1 MKDFFQKNKSIFQK
15 IGIGIISL
23 VIVIMVCLSPNILKN
38 LKGNV
43 LSVDF
48 LTRQSS
54 KNEVFVE
61 TSLQNN
67 GNDIELNVY
76 NYENKDITISKIEYR
91 DICNINKKTCLD
103 FAEFDI
109 SPVTIS
115 SNTSKVINLS
125 NVKDKVGKKLNL
137 ELGIRYTLNEKD
149 YVVTTNTFST
159 IKFDPNARN
168 TENNEKTEEEF
179 IFYPKG
185 KASDFEN
192 NNSLFESAKIT
203 VKLTDNNVHMET
215 NENLS
220 DLNLKYKMSSRY
232 LYAWYLENPFKETT
246 YKAKMLGLDNYS
258 NFRDYFDYSYP
269 SDTKTGTN
277 GFDFSFDIPGSKPKT
292 TVTNQTVFP
301 TFFWFLG
308 AKNAFG
314 AWKWKHTSENEN
326 IYASNKIPQFK
337 LTIYNKENLKTA
349 IENAL
354 EKLVNKKSLY
364 FNNESYFELYNKIEN
379 AKRLYS
385 GRNYYNMCDITGD
398 NCVKTDVNQEQ
409 IDSYITFLNNY
420 TIKVNDYS
428 NYVEYN
434 SLISK
439 INKLDSK
446 IYEAESYNNM
456 MNIYNEKN
464 KYLGMLSSYQI
475 RVDNYV
481 EKLQKAYDNLVMLGA
496 DYTEVDKIIDKAN
509 KISNIVNDGDELY
522 TKDSWNNLQN
532 TIKNVD
538 KTLKIDQQSKVDNYV
553 VLIQTAIDGLTKNPA
568 KYTEIEKIINDYRN
582 NPNYTNGYWTN
593 ESKKIVDDFI
603 LTKPLNKK
611 IDEQSLINDWVE
623 NLKKLINNK
632 LEFIN
637 AKGYVD
643 SDNYHPTDL
652 PSSLSI
658 EGYLNYFKAEINKKI
673 NNINLYTDDTIIKLT
688 NIINDYYDSEGKWK
702 SDLVF
707 IKINNQSEM
716 DKLIKDMDNIKNTNL
731 IKNPADYTKLKKVQ
745 QVANNLVRDNYKD
758 LTELDDKLR
767 NANELSDK
775 LKIDDQDKIDK
786 AATELEIAISNLV
799 LKDANYEKLNAAI
812 TKAENIVRENYKD
825 LTELDA
831 KLKTAKASLNL
842 KIDKQKEVDKAAVEL
857 ETAIT
862 NLVLKDANYEKLN
875 VAITKAEN
883 IVRENYKDLTDLDAK
898 LKTAKASLNLKID
911 KQKDADKAAAELET
925 AITNL
930 VLKDANYEKLNVAI
944 TKADNIVRENYKDL
958 TDLDAK
964 LKTAK
969 ASLNLKID
977 KQKDVDKAAA
987 ELETAITN
995 LVLKDANYAKLNVAI
1010 TKAENLVRENY
1021 KDLTDLDAKLKNAKN
1036 VLNLKIDK
1044 QKEVDKAAAELETA
1058 ISNLVLKDANYEKVN
1073 AAITKA
1079 ENLFRENY
1087 KDLTDLDAKLKNA
1100 KNVLNLKIDKQKE
1113 VDKAAAELET
1123 AISNLVLKDANYT
1136 ELNKAIEK
1144 ANNLVRDNYKDL
1156 TNLDAK
1162 LKTAKASLNLK
1173 IDKQKE
1179 VDKAAAELEDAI
1191 TNLVLKDANYEKVNA
1206 AITKAE
1212 NIVRENYKDLTE
1224 LDAKLKTAKASLNL
1238 KIDKQKEVD
1247 KAAVELETAISNLV
1261 LKDANYT
1268 ELNKAIEKANN
1279 LVRDNYKDLTNL
1291 DAKLKTAKASLNLK
1305 IDKQKEVDKAA
1316 VELETA
1322 ITNLV
1327 LKDANYEKLNAAI
1340 TKAENIVRE
1349 NYKDLTDLDAKLKTA
1364 KASLN
1369 LKIDKQKE
1377 VDKAAVE
1384 LVTAI
1389 SNLELKGADY
1399 SKINDF
1405 KTNVYDKLDSTKYT
1419 NFDTLVNAMN
1429 NIDYSIKIN
1438 EQEKVN
1444 EIYNSLVKVYNN
1456 LIKTRADYSKV
1467 ELAINNAKK
1476 YEANKYNYTNYD
1488 EVEKLINSIDYNLD
1502 WGSQDKVDKYATD
1515 INYAISN
1522 LNKGLADYS
1531 KLAKVLSK
1539 LPADYSKYSSDIQR
1553 EIKEYL
1559 DEVKDL
1565 STDLRYDEQDI
1576 IDEIVKRGNILLD
1589 KLSKIKDYD
1598 DSIKEDIKND
1608 EKTTTT
1614 KKVTTIKKN
1623 STRKNSSNKS
1633 KTTVKTTDSSKN
1645 NNEKVIKYIKI
1656 NDEKI
1661 EFTDNKINLNVDFSV
1676 EKADVVVKLQNDED
1690 KYEVYGGEVLM
1701 PGINT
1706 VTIIVTR
1713 KNGTTYRYDI
1723 NIKRP
1728 ETSNYLSSVEIKNSS
1743 IKFDKNKNNYTIN
1756 VDKDTNKLDL
1766 IAKLEDKN
1774 ATMKITGN
1782 SNLKNGSKVEIKVTD
1797 TKGNTNT
1804 YVITVKKSD
1813 ARYIKIIIIIVALLS
1828 ALTVGYKLVQ
1838 NKKRN

>member
-1 MKDFFQKNKSIFQK
+1 MEVKDFINKNKSLLQK
-15 IGIGIISL
+15 IGIGVISL
-23 VIVIMVCLSPNILKN
+23 VIVIMICLSPNIIKK

-43 LSVDF
+43 SSIDASTIQSV
-48 LTRQSS
+48 
-54 KNEVFVE
+54 KNEVFIS
-61 TSLQNN
+61 TSLK
-67 GNDIELNVY
+67 NDDSIDLNVY
-76 NYENKDITISKIEYR
+76 NYENKDIVITKIEYR
-91 DICNINKKTCLD
+91 NICKLSNTNCTS
-103 FAEFDI
+103 FSEFDVT
-109 SPVTIS
+109 PVTV
-115 SNTSKVINLS
+115 SNNNSQVVNLS
-125 NVKDKVGKKLNL
+125 NIKDKVGDSLNL
-137 ELGIRYTLNEKD
+137 ELGVRYTLDGKD
-149 YVVTTNTFST
+149 YIVTTNTFAPVTFDSST
-159 IKFDPNARN
+159 RN
-168 TENNEKTEEEF
+168 TLNNEQTSEEFLIYGYTKSSDWENN
-179 IFYPKG
+179 
-185 KASDFEN
+185 DN
-192 NNSLFESAKIT
+192 LLNSAKVTI
-203 VKLTDNNVHMET
+203 KLTDNNVHMET
-215 NENLS
+215 TEKLS
-220 DLNLKYKMSSRY
+220 DFNLKYQMSSSY
-232 LYAWYLENPFKETT
+232 LYAWYIENPFKETT

-269 SDTKTGTN
+269 TDTQTGKN
-277 GFDFSFDIPGSKPKT
+277 GFNVSFDVPGNTPKA
-292 TVTNQTVFP
+292 TVTNESIIP
-301 TFFWFLG
+301 TFFWYLG
-308 AKNAFG
+308 AKNVFNS
-314 AWKWKHTSENEN
+314 WKWQHTSENGN
-326 IYASNKIPQFK
+326 IYKSDKVPQFK
-337 LTIYNKENLKTA
+337 LTVYNKDSLKTA
-349 IENAL
+349 IENSL
-354 EKLVNKKSLY
+354 SKLNDKNSLSY
-364 FNNESYFELYNKIEN
+364 NNESYFALVNEIEN

-385 GRNYYNMCDITGD
+385 GRNYYNKCDTKGN

-409 IDSYITFLNNY
+409 IDSYVSLLNNY
-420 TIKVNDYS
+420 EVLKYS
-428 NYVEYN
+428 SANYSKYN
-434 SLISK
+434 NIISK
-439 INKLDSK
+439 VESVDKTL
-446 IYEAESYNNM
+446 YETDSYNNM
-456 MNIYNEKN
+456 MSVYGEKDN
-464 KYLGMLSSYQI
+464 YANLLEVYQVRI
-475 RVDNYV
+475 DNYV
-481 EKLQKAYDNLVMLGA
+481 DKLQEAYDNLVMLGA

-509 KISNIVNDGDELY
+509 KISNVVNENDELY
-522 TKDSWNNLQN
+522 TKDSWNALQN
-532 TIKNVD
+532 TINSVD
-538 KTLKIDQQSKVDNYV
+538 RTLKIDKQSVVDGYV
-553 VLIQTAIDGLTKNPA
+553 KTIQSAMNGLKENPA
-568 KYTEIEKIINDYRN
+568 KYTRVDKIIEDYKN
-582 NPNYTNGYWTN
+582 NSNYVNGYWTS
-593 ESKKIVDDFI
+593 ESMKIVDDFI
-603 LTKPLNKK
+603 VTKPVNKK
-611 IDEQSLINDWVE
+611 ISEQSVVDNWAKELS
-623 NLKKLINNK
+623 KLMDDT

-652 PSSLSI
+652 PNSLSI
-658 EGYLNYFKAEINKKI
+658 EGYLNYFKTEIAKKI
-673 NNINLYTDDTIIKLT
+673 NGKNLYTDDTITKI
-688 NIINDYYDSEGKWK
+688 NNVINDYYDKNGNWK
-702 SDLVF
+702 ADLVY
-707 IKINNQSEM
+707 IKIDKQSEM
-716 DKLIKDMDNIKNTNL
+716 DKLIKDIDNIKNNSFV
-731 IKNPADYTKLKKVQ
+731 KNPADYTKLKKIQ
-745 QVANNLVRDNYKD
+745 QEANNLVRDNYKD
-758 LTELDDKLR
+758 LTDLDAKLK
-767 NANELSDK
+767 NVNELSDK
-775 LKIDDQDKIDK
+775 LKLDEQDKIDK
-786 AATELEIAISNLV
+786 V
-799 LKDANYEKLNAAI
+799 
-812 TKAENIVRENYKD
+812 VR
-825 LTELDA
+825 
-831 KLKTAKASLNL
+831 
-842 KIDKQKEVDKAAVEL
+842 EL

-862 NLVLKDANYEKLN
+862 NLELKDANYEKVN
-875 VAITKAEN
+875 ATITKAEN

-898 LKTAKASLNLKID
+898 LN
-911 KQKDADKAAAELET
+911 
-925 AITNL
+925 
-930 VLKDANYEKLNVAI
+930 
-944 TKADNIVRENYKDL
+944 
-958 TDLDAK
+958 
-964 LKTAK
+964 
-969 ASLNLKID
+969 
-977 KQKDVDKAAA
+977 
-987 ELETAITN
+987 
-995 LVLKDANYAKLNVAI
+995 
-1010 TKAENLVRENY
+1010 
-1021 KDLTDLDAKLKNAKN
+1021 NAKN

-1044 QKEVDKAAAELETA
+1044 QKEVDKAAVELEDA
-1058 ISNLVLKDANYEKVN
+1058 ISNLELKDANYEKVN
-1073 AAITKA
+1073 
-1079 ENLFRENY
+1079 
-1087 KDLTDLDAKLKNA
+1087 
-1100 KNVLNLKIDKQKE
+1100 
-1113 VDKAAAELET
+1113 
-1123 AISNLVLKDANYT
+1123 S
-1136 ELNKAIEK
+1136 
-1144 ANNLVRDNYKDL
+1144 
-1156 TNLDAK
+1156 
-1162 LKTAKASLNLK
+1162 
-1173 IDKQKE
+1173 
-1179 VDKAAAELEDAI
+1179 
-1191 TNLVLKDANYEKVNA
+1191 
-1206 AITKAE
+1206 
-1212 NIVRENYKDLTE
+1212 
-1224 LDAKLKTAKASLNL
+1224 
-1238 KIDKQKEVD
+1238 
-1247 KAAVELETAISNLV
+1247 
-1261 LKDANYT
+1261 
-1268 ELNKAIEKANN
+1268 
-1279 LVRDNYKDLTNL
+1279 
-1291 DAKLKTAKASLNLK
+1291 
-1305 IDKQKEVDKAA
+1305 
-1316 VELETA
+1316 
-1322 ITNLV
+1322 
-1327 LKDANYEKLNAAI
+1327 AI

-1384 LVTAI
+1384 LETAI
-1389 SNLELKGADY
+1389 TNLELKGADY

-1522 LNKGLADYS
+1522 LNKRLADYS

-1539 LPADYSKYSSDIQR
+1539 LPADYSKYSSDIQK

-1565 STDLRYDEQDI
+1565 STDLRYDEQDV

-1706 VTIIVTR
+1706 VTIIVAR

-1766 IAKLEDKN
+1766 IAKLEDEN

>member
-1 MKDFFQKNKSIFQK
+1 MEVKDFINKNKSLLQK
-15 IGIGIISL
+15 IGIGVISL
-23 VIVIMVCLSPNILKN
+23 VIVIMICLSPNIIKK

-43 LSVDF
+43 SSIDASTIQSV
-48 LTRQSS
+48 
-54 KNEVFVE
+54 KNEVFIS
-61 TSLQNN
+61 TSLK
-67 GNDIELNVY
+67 NDDSIDLNVY
-76 NYENKDITISKIEYR
+76 NYENKDIVITKIEYR
-91 DICNINKKTCLD
+91 NICKLSNTNCTS
-103 FAEFDI
+103 FSEFDVT
-109 SPVTIS
+109 PVTV
-115 SNTSKVINLS
+115 SNNNSQVVNLS
-125 NVKDKVGKKLNL
+125 NIKDKVGDSLNL
-137 ELGIRYTLNEKD
+137 ELGVRYTLDGKD
-149 YVVTTNTFST
+149 YIVTTNTFAPVTFDSST
-159 IKFDPNARN
+159 RN
-168 TENNEKTEEEF
+168 TLNNEQTSEEFLIYGYTKSSDWENN
-179 IFYPKG
+179 
-185 KASDFEN
+185 DN
-192 NNSLFESAKIT
+192 LLNSAKVTI
-203 VKLTDNNVHMET
+203 KLTDNNVHMET
-215 NENLS
+215 TEKLS
-220 DLNLKYKMSSRY
+220 DFNLKYQMSSSY
-232 LYAWYLENPFKETT
+232 LYAWYIENPFKETT

-269 SDTKTGTN
+269 TDTQTGKN
-277 GFDFSFDIPGSKPKT
+277 GFNVSFDVPGNTPKA
-292 TVTNQTVFP
+292 TVTNESIIP
-301 TFFWFLG
+301 TFFWYLG
-308 AKNAFG
+308 AKNVFNS
-314 AWKWKHTSENEN
+314 WKWQHTSENGN
-326 IYASNKIPQFK
+326 IYKSDKVPQFK
-337 LTIYNKENLKTA
+337 LTVYNKDSLKTA
-349 IENAL
+349 IENSL
-354 EKLVNKKSLY
+354 SKLNDKNSLSY
-364 FNNESYFELYNKIEN
+364 NNESYFALVNEIEN

-385 GRNYYNMCDITGD
+385 GRNYYNKCDTKGN

-409 IDSYITFLNNY
+409 IDSYVSLLNNY
-420 TIKVNDYS
+420 EVLKYS
-428 NYVEYN
+428 SANYSKYN
-434 SLISK
+434 NIISK
-439 INKLDSK
+439 VESVDKTL
-446 IYEAESYNNM
+446 YETDSYNNM
-456 MNIYNEKN
+456 MSVYGEKDN
-464 KYLGMLSSYQI
+464 YANLLEVYQVRI
-475 RVDNYV
+475 DNYV
-481 EKLQKAYDNLVMLGA
+481 DKLQEAYDNLVMLGA

-509 KISNIVNDGDELY
+509 KISNVVNENDELY
-522 TKDSWNNLQN
+522 TKDSWNALQN
-532 TIKNVD
+532 TINSVD
-538 KTLKIDQQSKVDNYV
+538 RTLKIDKQSVVDGYV
-553 VLIQTAIDGLTKNPA
+553 KTIQSAMNGLKENPA
-568 KYTEIEKIINDYRN
+568 KYTRVDKIIEDYKN
-582 NPNYTNGYWTN
+582 NSNYVNGYWTS
-593 ESKKIVDDFI
+593 ESMKIVDDFI
-603 LTKPLNKK
+603 VTKPVNKK
-611 IDEQSLINDWVE
+611 ISEQSVVDNWAKELS
-623 NLKKLINNK
+623 KLMDDT

-652 PSSLSI
+652 PNSLSI
-658 EGYLNYFKAEINKKI
+658 EGYLNYFKTEIAKKI
-673 NNINLYTDDTIIKLT
+673 NGKNLYTDDTITKI
-688 NIINDYYDSEGKWK
+688 NNVINDYYDKNGNWK
-702 SDLVF
+702 ADLVY
-707 IKINNQSEM
+707 IKIDKQSEM
-716 DKLIKDMDNIKNTNL
+716 DKLIKDIDNIKNNSFV
-731 IKNPADYTKLKKVQ
+731 KNPADYTKLKKIQ
-745 QVANNLVRDNYKD
+745 QEANNLVRD
-758 LTELDDKLR
+758 
-767 NANELSDK
+767 
-775 LKIDDQDKIDK
+775 
-786 AATELEIAISNLV
+786 
-799 LKDANYEKLNAAI
+799 
-812 TKAENIVRENYKD
+812 
-825 LTELDA
+825 
-831 KLKTAKASLNL
+831 
-842 KIDKQKEVDKAAVEL
+842 
-857 ETAIT
+857 
-862 NLVLKDANYEKLN
+862 
-875 VAITKAEN
+875 
-883 IVRENYKDLTDLDAK
+883 
-898 LKTAKASLNLKID
+898 
-911 KQKDADKAAAELET
+911 
-925 AITNL
+925 
-930 VLKDANYEKLNVAI
+930 
-944 TKADNIVRENYKDL
+944 
-958 TDLDAK
+958 
-964 LKTAK
+964 
-969 ASLNLKID
+969 
-977 KQKDVDKAAA
+977 
-987 ELETAITN
+987 
-995 LVLKDANYAKLNVAI
+995 
-1010 TKAENLVRENY
+1010 NY
-1021 KDLTDLDAKLKNAKN
+1021 KDLTDLDAKLKNVNELSDK
-1036 VLNLKIDK
+1036 LKLDEQDKIDK
-1044 QKEVDKAAAELETA
+1044 VVRELETA
-1058 ISNLVLKDANYEKVN
+1058 I
-1073 AAITKA
+1073 
-1079 ENLFRENY
+1079 
-1087 KDLTDLDAKLKNA
+1087 
-1100 KNVLNLKIDKQKE
+1100 
-1113 VDKAAAELET
+1113 
-1123 AISNLVLKDANYT
+1123 
-1136 ELNKAIEK
+1136 
-1144 ANNLVRDNYKDL
+1144 
-1156 TNLDAK
+1156 TNL
-1162 LKTAKASLNLK
+1162 
-1173 IDKQKE
+1173 E
-1179 VDKAAAELEDAI
+1179 
-1191 TNLVLKDANYEKVNA
+1191 LKDANYEKVNA

-1212 NIVRENYKDLTE
+1212 NIVRENYKDLTD
-1224 LDAKLKTAKASLNL
+1224 LDAKLNNAKNVLNL

-1247 KAAVELETAISNLV
+1247 KAATELEAAISNL
-1261 LKDANYT
+1261 
-1268 ELNKAIEKANN
+1268 E
-1279 LVRDNYKDLTNL
+1279 
-1291 DAKLKTAKASLNLK
+1291 
-1305 IDKQKEVDKAA
+1305 
-1316 VELETA
+1316 
-1322 ITNLV
+1322 
-1327 LKDANYEKLNAAI
+1327 LKDANYEKVNAAI

-1384 LVTAI
+1384 LEDAI
-1389 SNLELKGADY
+1389 TNLELKGADY

-1522 LNKGLADYS
+1522 LNKRLADYS

-1539 LPADYSKYSSDIQR
+1539 LPADYSKYSSDIQK

-1565 STDLRYDEQDI
+1565 STDLRYDEQDV

-1706 VTIIVTR
+1706 VTIIVAR

-1766 IAKLEDKN
+1766 IAKLEDEN

>member
-1 MKDFFQKNKSIFQK
+1 MEVKDFINKNKSLLQK
-15 IGIGIISL
+15 IGIGVISL
-23 VIVIMVCLSPNILKN
+23 VIVIMICLSPNIIRK

-43 LSVDF
+43 SSIDASTIQSV
-48 LTRQSS
+48 
-54 KNEVFVE
+54 KNEVFIS
-61 TSLQNN
+61 TSLK
-67 GNDIELNVY
+67 NDDSIDLNVY
-76 NYENKDITISKIEYR
+76 NYENKDIVITKIEYR
-91 DICNINKKTCLD
+91 NICKLSNIDCTS
-103 FAEFDI
+103 FSEFDVT
-109 SPVTIS
+109 PVTV
-115 SNTSKVINLS
+115 SNNNSQVVNLS
-125 NVKDKVGKKLNL
+125 NIKDKVGDSLNL
-137 ELGIRYTLNEKD
+137 ELGVRYTLDGKD
-149 YVVTTNTFST
+149 YIVTTNTFAPVTFDSST
-159 IKFDPNARN
+159 RN
-168 TENNEKTEEEF
+168 TLNNEQTSEEFLIYGYTKSSDWENN
-179 IFYPKG
+179 
-185 KASDFEN
+185 DN
-192 NNSLFESAKIT
+192 LLNSAKVTI
-203 VKLTDNNVHMET
+203 KLTDNNVHMET
-215 NENLS
+215 TEKLS
-220 DLNLKYKMSSRY
+220 DFNLKYQMSSSY
-232 LYAWYLENPFKETT
+232 LYAWYIENPFKETT

-269 SDTKTGTN
+269 TNTQTGKN
-277 GFDFSFDIPGSKPKT
+277 GFNVSFDVPGNTPKA
-292 TVTNQTVFP
+292 TVTNESIIP
-301 TFFWFLG
+301 TFFWYLG
-308 AKNAFG
+308 AKNTFNS
-314 AWKWKHTSENEN
+314 WKWQHTSENGN
-326 IYASNKIPQFK
+326 IYKSDKVPQFK
-337 LTIYNKENLKTA
+337 LTVYNKDSLKTA
-349 IENAL
+349 IENSL
-354 EKLVNKKSLY
+354 SKLNDKNSLSY
-364 FNNESYFELYNKIEN
+364 NNESYFALVNEIEN

-385 GRNYYNMCDITGD
+385 GRNYYNKCDTKGN

-409 IDSYITFLNNY
+409 IDSYVSLLNNY
-420 TIKVNDYS
+420 EVLK
-428 NYVEYN
+428 YN
-434 SLISK
+434 SANYSKYNNIISK
-439 INKLDSK
+439 VESVDKTL
-446 IYEAESYNNM
+446 YETDSYNNM
-456 MNIYNEKN
+456 MSVYGEKDN
-464 KYLGMLSSYQI
+464 YANLLEVYQVRI
-475 RVDNYV
+475 DNYV
-481 EKLQKAYDNLVMLGA
+481 DKLQEAYDNLVMLGA

-509 KISNIVNDGDELY
+509 KISNVVNENDELY
-522 TKDSWNNLQN
+522 TKDSWNALQN
-532 TIKNVD
+532 TINSID
-538 KTLKIDQQSKVDNYV
+538 RTLKIDKQSVVDGYV
-553 VLIQTAIDGLTKNPA
+553 KTIQSAIDGLKENPA
-568 KYTEIEKIINDYRN
+568 KYTTVDKIIEDYKN
-582 NPNYTNGYWTN
+582 NSNYVNGYWTS
-593 ESKKIVDDFI
+593 ESMKIVDDFI
-603 LTKPLNKK
+603 VTKPVNKK
-611 IDEQSLINDWVE
+611 ISEQSVVDNWTKELSKLMDDT
-623 NLKKLINNK
+623 LK
-632 LEFIN
+632 FIN

-652 PSSLSI
+652 PNSLSI
-658 EGYLNYFKAEINKKI
+658 EGYLNYFKTEIAKKI
-673 NNINLYTDDTIIKLT
+673 NGKNLYTDDTITKI
-688 NIINDYYDSEGKWK
+688 NNVINDYYDKNGNWK
-702 SDLVF
+702 ADLVY
-707 IKINNQSEM
+707 IKIDKQSEM
-716 DKLIKDMDNIKNTNL
+716 DKLIKDIDNIKNNSFV
-731 IKNPADYTKLKKVQ
+731 KNPADYTKLKKIEQ
-745 QVANNLVRDNYKD
+745 EANNLVRDNYKD
-758 LTELDDKLR
+758 LTDLDAKLK

-775 LKIDDQDKIDK
+775 LKLDEQDKIDK
-786 AATELEIAISNLV
+786 VVSELEDAISKLE
-799 LKDANYEKLNAAI
+799 LKDANYEKVIAAI
-812 TKAENIVRENYKD
+812 TKAKNIVRENYKD
-825 LTELDA
+825 LTDLDA
-831 KLKTAKASLNL
+831 KLKNAKNALSL

-857 ETAIT
+857 EDAIT
-862 NLVLKDANYEKLN
+862 NLVLKDANYEKVN
-875 VAITKAEN
+875 AAITKAEN

-911 KQKDADKAAAELET
+911 KQKEVDKAAVELED
-925 AITNL
+925 AISNL
-930 VLKDANYEKLNVAI
+930 VLKDANYTELNEAIEK
-944 TKADNIVRENYKDL
+944 
-958 TDLDAK
+958 
-964 LKTAK
+964 
-969 ASLNLKID
+969 
-977 KQKDVDKAAA
+977 
-987 ELETAITN
+987 
-995 LVLKDANYAKLNVAI
+995 AN
-1010 TKAENLVRENY
+1010 NLVRENY
-1021 KDLTDLDAKLKNAKN
+1021 KDLTNLDAKLNNAKN

-1079 ENLFRENY
+1079 EN
-1087 KDLTDLDAKLKNA
+1087 
-1100 KNVLNLKIDKQKE
+1100 
-1113 VDKAAAELET
+1113 
-1123 AISNLVLKDANYT
+1123 
-1136 ELNKAIEK
+1136 
-1144 ANNLVRDNYKDL
+1144 
-1156 TNLDAK
+1156 
-1162 LKTAKASLNLK
+1162 
-1173 IDKQKE
+1173 
-1179 VDKAAAELEDAI
+1179 
-1191 TNLVLKDANYEKVNA
+1191 
-1206 AITKAE
+1206 
-1212 NIVRENYKDLTE
+1212 
-1224 LDAKLKTAKASLNL
+1224 
-1238 KIDKQKEVD
+1238 
-1247 KAAVELETAISNLV
+1247 
-1261 LKDANYT
+1261 
-1268 ELNKAIEKANN
+1268 
-1279 LVRDNYKDLTNL
+1279 
-1291 DAKLKTAKASLNLK
+1291 
-1305 IDKQKEVDKAA
+1305 
-1316 VELETA
+1316 
-1322 ITNLV
+1322 
-1327 LKDANYEKLNAAI
+1327 
-1340 TKAENIVRE
+1340 IVRE

-1384 LVTAI
+1384 LETAI
-1389 SNLELKGADY
+1389 TNLELKGADY

-1419 NFDTLVNAMN
+1419 NFDTLVNTMN

-1467 ELAINNAKK
+1467 ELAIDNAKK

-1502 WGSQDKVDKYATD
+1502 WGSQDKVDRYATD

-1522 LNKGLADYS
+1522 LNKRLADYS

-1539 LPADYSKYSSDIQR
+1539 LPADYSKYSSDIQK

-1565 STDLRYDEQDI
+1565 STDLRYDEQDV

-1623 STRKNSSNKS
+1623 STIKNSSNKS
-1633 KTTVKTTDSSKN
+1633 KTTIKTTDSSKN

>member
-1 MKDFFQKNKSIFQK
+1 MEVKDFINKNKSLLQK
-15 IGIGIISL
+15 IGIGVISL
-23 VIVIMVCLSPNILKN
+23 VIVVMICLSPNIIKK

-43 LSVDF
+43 SSIDASTIQSV
-48 LTRQSS
+48 
-54 KNEVFVE
+54 KNEVFIS
-61 TSLQNN
+61 TSLK
-67 GNDIELNVY
+67 NDDSIDLNVY
-76 NYENKDITISKIEYR
+76 NYENKDIVITKIEYR
-91 DICNINKKTCLD
+91 NICKLSNIDCTS
-103 FAEFDI
+103 FSEFDVT
-109 SPVTIS
+109 PVTV
-115 SNTSKVINLS
+115 SNNNSQVVNLS
-125 NVKDKVGKKLNL
+125 NIKDKVGDSLNL
-137 ELGIRYTLNEKD
+137 ELGVRYTLDGKD
-149 YVVTTNTFST
+149 YIVTTNTFAPVTFDSST
-159 IKFDPNARN
+159 RN
-168 TENNEKTEEEF
+168 TLNNEQTSEEFLIYGYTKSSDWENN
-179 IFYPKG
+179 
-185 KASDFEN
+185 DN
-192 NNSLFESAKIT
+192 LLNSAKVTI
-203 VKLTDNNVHMET
+203 KLTDNNVHMET
-215 NENLS
+215 TEKLS
-220 DLNLKYKMSSRY
+220 DFNLKYQMSSSY
-232 LYAWYLENPFKETT
+232 LYAWYIENPFKETT

-269 SDTKTGTN
+269 TNTQTGKN
-277 GFDFSFDIPGSKPKT
+277 GFNVSFDVPGNTPKA
-292 TVTNQTVFP
+292 TVTNESIIP
-301 TFFWFLG
+301 TFFWYLG
-308 AKNAFG
+308 AKNTFNS
-314 AWKWKHTSENEN
+314 WKWQHTSENGN
-326 IYASNKIPQFK
+326 IYKSDKVPQFK
-337 LTIYNKENLKTA
+337 LTVYNKDSLKTA
-349 IENAL
+349 IENSL
-354 EKLVNKKSLY
+354 SKLNDKNSLFY
-364 FNNESYFELYNKIEN
+364 NNESYFALVNEIEN

-385 GRNYYNMCDITGD
+385 GRNYYNKCDTKGN

-409 IDSYITFLNNY
+409 IDSYVSLLNNY
-420 TIKVNDYS
+420 EVLKYS
-428 NYVEYN
+428 SANYSKYN
-434 SLISK
+434 NIISK
-439 INKLDSK
+439 VESVDKTL
-446 IYEAESYNNM
+446 YETDSYNNM
-456 MNIYNEKN
+456 MSVYGEKDN
-464 KYLGMLSSYQI
+464 YANLLEVYQVRI
-475 RVDNYV
+475 DNYV
-481 EKLQKAYDNLVMLGA
+481 DKLQEAYDNLVMLGA

-509 KISNIVNDGDELY
+509 KISNVVNENDELY
-522 TKDSWNNLQN
+522 TKDSWNALQN
-532 TIKNVD
+532 TINSVD
-538 KTLKIDQQSKVDNYV
+538 RTLKIDKQSVVDGYV
-553 VLIQTAIDGLTKNPA
+553 KNIQSAIDGLKENPA
-568 KYTEIEKIINDYRN
+568 KYTTVDKIIEDYKN
-582 NPNYTNGYWTN
+582 NSNYVNGYWTS
-593 ESKKIVDDFI
+593 ESMKIVDDFI
-603 LTKPLNKK
+603 VTKPVNKK
-611 IDEQSLINDWVE
+611 ISEQSVVDNWTKELSKLMDDT
-623 NLKKLINNK
+623 LK
-632 LEFIN
+632 FIN

-652 PSSLSI
+652 PNSLSI
-658 EGYLNYFKAEINKKI
+658 EGYLNYFKTEIAKKI
-673 NNINLYTDDTIIKLT
+673 NGKNLYTDDTITKI
-688 NIINDYYDSEGKWK
+688 NNVINDYYDKNGNWK
-702 SDLVF
+702 ADLVY
-707 IKINNQSEM
+707 IKIDKQSEM
-716 DKLIKDMDNIKNTNL
+716 DKLIKDIDNIKNNSFVKNL
-731 IKNPADYTKLKKVQ
+731 ADYTKLKKIEQ
-745 QVANNLVRDNYKD
+745 EANNLVRDNYKD
-758 LTELDDKLR
+758 LTDLDAKLK

-775 LKIDDQDKIDK
+775 LKLDEQDKIDK
-786 AATELEIAISNLV
+786 VVSELEDAISKLE
-799 LKDANYEKLNAAI
+799 LKDANYEKVNAAI
-812 TKAENIVRENYKD
+812 TKAENIVRD
-825 LTELDA
+825 
-831 KLKTAKASLNL
+831 
-842 KIDKQKEVDKAAVEL
+842 
-857 ETAIT
+857 
-862 NLVLKDANYEKLN
+862 
-875 VAITKAEN
+875 
-883 IVRENYKDLTDLDAK
+883 NYKDLTDLDAK

-911 KQKDADKAAAELET
+911 KQK
-925 AITNL
+925 
-930 VLKDANYEKLNVAI
+930 
-944 TKADNIVRENYKDL
+944 
-958 TDLDAK
+958 
-964 LKTAK
+964 
-969 ASLNLKID
+969 
-977 KQKDVDKAAA
+977 
-987 ELETAITN
+987 
-995 LVLKDANYAKLNVAI
+995 
-1010 TKAENLVRENY
+1010 
-1021 KDLTDLDAKLKNAKN
+1021 
-1036 VLNLKIDK
+1036 
-1044 QKEVDKAAAELETA
+1044 EVDKAASE
-1058 ISNLVLKDANYEKVN
+1058 LKDA
-1073 AAITKA
+1073 I
-1079 ENLFRENY
+1079 F
-1087 KDLTDLDAKLKNA
+1087 KL
-1100 KNVLNLKIDKQKE
+1100 E
-1113 VDKAAAELET
+1113 
-1123 AISNLVLKDANYT
+1123 
-1136 ELNKAIEK
+1136 
-1144 ANNLVRDNYKDL
+1144 
-1156 TNLDAK
+1156 
-1162 LKTAKASLNLK
+1162 
-1173 IDKQKE
+1173 
-1179 VDKAAAELEDAI
+1179 
-1191 TNLVLKDANYEKVNA
+1191 LKDANYEKVNA

-1212 NIVRENYKDLTE
+1212 NIVRENYKDLTD
-1224 LDAKLKTAKASLNL
+1224 LDAKLKNAKNALSL

-1247 KAAVELETAISNLV
+1247 KAAVELEDAISNLV
-1261 LKDANYT
+1261 LKDANY
-1268 ELNKAIEKANN
+1268 EKLNSAITKAENI
-1279 LVRDNYKDLTNL
+1279 VRDNYKDLTDL
-1291 DAKLKTAKASLNLK
+1291 DAKLKTAKNVLNLK

-1316 VELETA
+1316 TELEDA
-1322 ITNLV
+1322 ISNLV
-1327 LKDANYEKLNAAI
+1327 LKDANYEKVNAAI

-1377 VDKAAVE
+1377 VDKAAAE
-1384 LVTAI
+1384 LEIAI
-1389 SNLELKGADY
+1389 TNLELKGADY

-1405 KTNVYDKLDSTKYT
+1405 KTNVYDKLDGTKYT

-1488 EVEKLINSIDYNLD
+1488 EVEKLINSIDYNLN
-1502 WGSQDKVDKYATD
+1502 WESQDKVDKYATD

-1522 LNKGLADYS
+1522 LNKRLADYS

-1539 LPADYSKYSSDIQR
+1539 LPADYSKYSSDIQK

>member
-1 MKDFFQKNKSIFQK
+1 MEVKDFINKNKSLLQK
-15 IGIGIISL
+15 IGIGVISL
-23 VIVIMVCLSPNILKN
+23 VIVIMICLSPNIIRK

-43 LSVDF
+43 SSIDASTIQSV
-48 LTRQSS
+48 
-54 KNEVFVE
+54 KNEVFIS
-61 TSLQNN
+61 TSLK
-67 GNDIELNVY
+67 NDDSIDLNVY
-76 NYENKDITISKIEYR
+76 NYENKDIVITKIEYR
-91 DICNINKKTCLD
+91 NICKLSNTDCTS
-103 FAEFDI
+103 FSEFDVT
-109 SPVTIS
+109 PVTV
-115 SNTSKVINLS
+115 SNNNSQVVNLS
-125 NVKDKVGKKLNL
+125 NIKDKVGDSLNL
-137 ELGIRYTLNEKD
+137 ELGVRYTLDGKD
-149 YVVTTNTFST
+149 YIVTTNTFAPVTFDSST
-159 IKFDPNARN
+159 RN
-168 TENNEKTEEEF
+168 TLNNEQTSEEFLIYGYTKSSDWENN
-179 IFYPKG
+179 
-185 KASDFEN
+185 DN
-192 NNSLFESAKIT
+192 LLNSAKVTI
-203 VKLTDNNVHMET
+203 KLTDNNVHMET
-215 NENLS
+215 TEKLS
-220 DLNLKYKMSSRY
+220 DFNLKYQMSSSY
-232 LYAWYLENPFKETT
+232 LYAWYIENPFKETT

-269 SDTKTGTN
+269 TNTQTGKN
-277 GFDFSFDIPGSKPKT
+277 GFNVSFDVPGNTPKA
-292 TVTNQTVFP
+292 TVTNESIIP
-301 TFFWFLG
+301 TFFWYLG
-308 AKNAFG
+308 AKNTFNS
-314 AWKWKHTSENEN
+314 WKWQHTSENGN
-326 IYASNKIPQFK
+326 IYKSDKVPQFK
-337 LTIYNKENLKTA
+337 LTVYNKDSLKTA
-349 IENAL
+349 IENSL
-354 EKLVNKKSLY
+354 SKLNDKNSLSY
-364 FNNESYFELYNKIEN
+364 NNESYFALVNEIEN

-385 GRNYYNMCDITGD
+385 GRNYYNKCDTKGN

-409 IDSYITFLNNY
+409 IDSYVSLLNNY
-420 TIKVNDYS
+420 EVLK
-428 NYVEYN
+428 YN
-434 SLISK
+434 SANYSKYNNIISK
-439 INKLDSK
+439 VESVDKTL
-446 IYEAESYNNM
+446 YETDSYNNM
-456 MNIYNEKN
+456 MSVYGEKDN
-464 KYLGMLSSYQI
+464 YANLLEVYQVRI
-475 RVDNYV
+475 DNYV
-481 EKLQKAYDNLVMLGA
+481 DKLQEAYDNLVMLGA

-509 KISNIVNDGDELY
+509 KISNVVNENDELY
-522 TKDSWNNLQN
+522 TKDSWNALQN
-532 TIKNVD
+532 TINSID
-538 KTLKIDQQSKVDNYV
+538 RTLKIDKQSVVDGYV
-553 VLIQTAIDGLTKNPA
+553 KTIQSAIDGLKENPA
-568 KYTEIEKIINDYRN
+568 KYTTVDKIIEDYKN
-582 NPNYTNGYWTN
+582 NSNYVNGYWTS
-593 ESKKIVDDFI
+593 ESMKIVDDFI
-603 LTKPLNKK
+603 VTKPVNKK
-611 IDEQSLINDWVE
+611 ISEQSVVDNWTKELSKLMDDT
-623 NLKKLINNK
+623 LK
-632 LEFIN
+632 FIN

-652 PSSLSI
+652 PNSLSI
-658 EGYLNYFKAEINKKI
+658 EGYLNYFKTEIAKKI
-673 NNINLYTDDTIIKLT
+673 NGKNLYTDDTITKI
-688 NIINDYYDSEGKWK
+688 NNVINDYYDKNGNWK
-702 SDLVF
+702 ADLVY
-707 IKINNQSEM
+707 IKIDKQSEM
-716 DKLIKDMDNIKNTNL
+716 DKLIKDIDNIKNNSFV
-731 IKNPADYTKLKKVQ
+731 KNPADYTKLKKIEQ
-745 QVANNLVRDNYKD
+745 EANNLVRDNYKD
-758 LTELDDKLR
+758 LTDLDAKLK

-775 LKIDDQDKIDK
+775 LKLDEQDKIDK
-786 AATELEIAISNLV
+786 VVSELEDAISKLE
-799 LKDANYEKLNAAI
+799 LKDANYEKVNAAI
-812 TKAENIVRENYKD
+812 TKAKNIVRENYKD
-825 LTELDA
+825 LTDLDA
-831 KLKTAKASLNL
+831 KLKNAKNVLNL

-857 ETAIT
+857 EDAISK
-862 NLVLKDANYEKLN
+862 LELKDANYEKVN
-875 VAITKAEN
+875 AAITKAEN

-898 LKTAKASLNLKID
+898 LKNAKNALSLKID
-911 KQKDADKAAAELET
+911 KQKEVDKAAVELED
-925 AITNL
+925 AISNL
-930 VLKDANYEKLNVAI
+930 VLKDANYTELNEAIEK
-944 TKADNIVRENYKDL
+944 
-958 TDLDAK
+958 
-964 LKTAK
+964 
-969 ASLNLKID
+969 
-977 KQKDVDKAAA
+977 
-987 ELETAITN
+987 
-995 LVLKDANYAKLNVAI
+995 AN
-1010 TKAENLVRENY
+1010 NLVRENY
-1021 KDLTDLDAKLKNAKN
+1021 KDLTNLDAKLNNAKN

-1079 ENLFRENY
+1079 EN
-1087 KDLTDLDAKLKNA
+1087 
-1100 KNVLNLKIDKQKE
+1100 
-1113 VDKAAAELET
+1113 
-1123 AISNLVLKDANYT
+1123 
-1136 ELNKAIEK
+1136 
-1144 ANNLVRDNYKDL
+1144 
-1156 TNLDAK
+1156 
-1162 LKTAKASLNLK
+1162 
-1173 IDKQKE
+1173 
-1179 VDKAAAELEDAI
+1179 
-1191 TNLVLKDANYEKVNA
+1191 
-1206 AITKAE
+1206 
-1212 NIVRENYKDLTE
+1212 
-1224 LDAKLKTAKASLNL
+1224 
-1238 KIDKQKEVD
+1238 
-1247 KAAVELETAISNLV
+1247 
-1261 LKDANYT
+1261 
-1268 ELNKAIEKANN
+1268 
-1279 LVRDNYKDLTNL
+1279 
-1291 DAKLKTAKASLNLK
+1291 
-1305 IDKQKEVDKAA
+1305 
-1316 VELETA
+1316 
-1322 ITNLV
+1322 
-1327 LKDANYEKLNAAI
+1327 
-1340 TKAENIVRE
+1340 IVRE

-1384 LVTAI
+1384 LETAI

-1522 LNKGLADYS
+1522 LNKRLADYS
-1531 KLAKVLSK
+1531 KVAKVLSK
-1539 LPADYSKYSSDIQR
+1539 LPADYSKYSSDIQK

-1565 STDLRYDEQDI
+1565 STDLRYDEQDV

>member
-1 MKDFFQKNKSIFQK
+1 MEVKDFINKNKSILQK
-15 IGIGIISL
+15 IGIGVISL
-23 VIVIMVCLSPNILKN
+23 VIVIMICLSPNIIKK

-43 LSVDF
+43 SSIDASTIQSV
-48 LTRQSS
+48 
-54 KNEVFVE
+54 KNEVFIS
-61 TSLQNN
+61 TSLK
-67 GNDIELNVY
+67 NDDSIDLNVY
-76 NYENKDITISKIEYR
+76 NYENKDIVITKIEYR
-91 DICNINKKTCLD
+91 NICKLSNTDCTS
-103 FAEFDI
+103 FSEFDVT
-109 SPVTIS
+109 PVTV
-115 SNTSKVINLS
+115 SNNNSQVVNLS
-125 NVKDKVGKKLNL
+125 NIKDKVGDSLNL
-137 ELGIRYTLNEKD
+137 ELGVRYTLDGKD
-149 YVVTTNTFST
+149 YIVTTNTFAPVTFDSST
-159 IKFDPNARN
+159 RN
-168 TENNEKTEEEF
+168 TLNNEQTSEEFLIYGYTKSSDWENN
-179 IFYPKG
+179 
-185 KASDFEN
+185 DN
-192 NNSLFESAKIT
+192 LLNSAKVTI
-203 VKLTDNNVHMET
+203 KLTDNNVHMET
-215 NENLS
+215 TEKLS
-220 DLNLKYKMSSRY
+220 DFNLKYQMSSSY
-232 LYAWYLENPFKETT
+232 LYAWYIENPFKETT

-269 SDTKTGTN
+269 TNTQTGKN
-277 GFDFSFDIPGSKPKT
+277 GFNVSFDVPGNTPKA
-292 TVTNQTVFP
+292 TVTNESIIP
-301 TFFWFLG
+301 TFFWYLG
-308 AKNAFG
+308 AKNTFNS
-314 AWKWKHTSENEN
+314 WKWQHTSENGN
-326 IYASNKIPQFK
+326 IYKSDKVPQFK
-337 LTIYNKENLKTA
+337 LTVYNKDSLKTA
-349 IENAL
+349 IENSL
-354 EKLVNKKSLY
+354 SKLNDKNSLFY
-364 FNNESYFELYNKIEN
+364 NNESYFALVNEIEN

-385 GRNYYNMCDITGD
+385 GRNYYNKCDTKGN

-409 IDSYITFLNNY
+409 IDSYVSLLNNY
-420 TIKVNDYS
+420 EVLKYS
-428 NYVEYN
+428 SANYSKYN
-434 SLISK
+434 NIISK
-439 INKLDSK
+439 VESVDKTL
-446 IYEAESYNNM
+446 YETDSYNNM
-456 MNIYNEKN
+456 MSVYGEKDN
-464 KYLGMLSSYQI
+464 YANLLEVYQVRI
-475 RVDNYV
+475 DNYV
-481 EKLQKAYDNLVMLGA
+481 DKLQEAYDNLVMLGA

-509 KISNIVNDGDELY
+509 KISNVVNENDELY
-522 TKDSWNNLQN
+522 TKDSWNALQN
-532 TIKNVD
+532 TINSVD
-538 KTLKIDQQSKVDNYV
+538 RTLKIDKQSVVDGYV
-553 VLIQTAIDGLTKNPA
+553 KNIQSAIDGLKENPA
-568 KYTEIEKIINDYRN
+568 KYTTVDKIIEDYKN
-582 NPNYTNGYWTN
+582 NSNYVNGYWTS
-593 ESKKIVDDFI
+593 ESMKIVDDFI
-603 LTKPLNKK
+603 VTKPVNKK
-611 IDEQSLINDWVE
+611 ISEQSVVDNWTKELSKLMDDT
-623 NLKKLINNK
+623 LK
-632 LEFIN
+632 FIN

-652 PSSLSI
+652 PNSLSI
-658 EGYLNYFKAEINKKI
+658 EGYLNYFKTEIAKKI
-673 NNINLYTDDTIIKLT
+673 NGKNLYTDDTITKI
-688 NIINDYYDSEGKWK
+688 NNVINDYYDKNGNWK
-702 SDLVF
+702 ADLVY
-707 IKINNQSEM
+707 IKIDKQSEM
-716 DKLIKDMDNIKNTNL
+716 DKLIKDIDNIKNNSFV
-731 IKNPADYTKLKKVQ
+731 KNPADYTKLKKIEQ
-745 QVANNLVRDNYKD
+745 EANNLVRDNYKD
-758 LTELDDKLR
+758 LTDLDAKLK

-775 LKIDDQDKIDK
+775 LKLDEQDKIDK
-786 AATELEIAISNLV
+786 VVSELEDAISKLE
-799 LKDANYEKLNAAI
+799 LKDANYEKVNAAI
-812 TKAENIVRENYKD
+812 TKAKNIVRENYKD
-825 LTELDA
+825 LTDLDA
-831 KLKTAKASLNL
+831 KLKNAKNVLNL
-842 KIDKQKEVDKAAVEL
+842 KIDKQKDVDKAAVEL
-857 ETAIT
+857 EDAISK
-862 NLVLKDANYEKLN
+862 LELKDANYEKVN
-875 VAITKAEN
+875 ATIIKAEN

-898 LKTAKASLNLKID
+898 LKNAKNALS
-911 KQKDADKAAAELET
+911 
-925 AITNL
+925 
-930 VLKDANYEKLNVAI
+930 
-944 TKADNIVRENYKDL
+944 
-958 TDLDAK
+958 
-964 LKTAK
+964 
-969 ASLNLKID
+969 LKID
-977 KQKDVDKAAA
+977 KQKDVDKAAV
-987 ELETAITN
+987 ELEDAISN
-995 LVLKDANYAKLNVAI
+995 LVLKDANYTELNEAI
-1010 TKAENLVRENY
+1010 EKANNLVRENY
-1021 KDLTDLDAKLKNAKN
+1021 KDLTNLDAKLNNAKN

-1079 ENLFRENY
+1079 EN
-1087 KDLTDLDAKLKNA
+1087 
-1100 KNVLNLKIDKQKE
+1100 
-1113 VDKAAAELET
+1113 
-1123 AISNLVLKDANYT
+1123 
-1136 ELNKAIEK
+1136 
-1144 ANNLVRDNYKDL
+1144 
-1156 TNLDAK
+1156 
-1162 LKTAKASLNLK
+1162 
-1173 IDKQKE
+1173 
-1179 VDKAAAELEDAI
+1179 
-1191 TNLVLKDANYEKVNA
+1191 
-1206 AITKAE
+1206 
-1212 NIVRENYKDLTE
+1212 
-1224 LDAKLKTAKASLNL
+1224 
-1238 KIDKQKEVD
+1238 
-1247 KAAVELETAISNLV
+1247 
-1261 LKDANYT
+1261 
-1268 ELNKAIEKANN
+1268 
-1279 LVRDNYKDLTNL
+1279 
-1291 DAKLKTAKASLNLK
+1291 
-1305 IDKQKEVDKAA
+1305 
-1316 VELETA
+1316 
-1322 ITNLV
+1322 
-1327 LKDANYEKLNAAI
+1327 
-1340 TKAENIVRE
+1340 IVRE

-1384 LVTAI
+1384 LETAI

-1522 LNKGLADYS
+1522 LNKRLADYS
-1531 KLAKVLSK
+1531 KVAKVLSK
-1539 LPADYSKYSSDIQR
+1539 LPADYSKYSSDIQK

-1565 STDLRYDEQDI
+1565 STDLRYDEQDV

-1623 STRKNSSNKS
+1623 STIKNSSNKS
-1633 KTTVKTTDSSKN
+1633 KTTIKTTDSSKN

>member
-1 MKDFFQKNKSIFQK
+1 MEVKDFINKNKSLLQK
-15 IGIGIISL
+15 IGIGVISL
-23 VIVIMVCLSPNILKN
+23 VIVIMICLSPNIIKK

-43 LSVDF
+43 SSIDASTIQSV
-48 LTRQSS
+48 
-54 KNEVFVE
+54 KNEVFIS
-61 TSLQNN
+61 TSLK
-67 GNDIELNVY
+67 NDDSIDLNVY
-76 NYENKDITISKIEYR
+76 NYENKDIVITKIEYR
-91 DICNINKKTCLD
+91 NICKLSNTNCTS
-103 FAEFDI
+103 FSEFDVT
-109 SPVTIS
+109 PVTV
-115 SNTSKVINLS
+115 SNNNSQVVNLS
-125 NVKDKVGKKLNL
+125 NIKDKVGDSLNL
-137 ELGIRYTLNEKD
+137 ELGVRYTLDGKD
-149 YVVTTNTFST
+149 YIVTTNTFAPVTFDSST
-159 IKFDPNARN
+159 RN
-168 TENNEKTEEEF
+168 TLNNEQTSEEFLIYGYTKSSDWENN
-179 IFYPKG
+179 
-185 KASDFEN
+185 DN
-192 NNSLFESAKIT
+192 LLNSAKVTI
-203 VKLTDNNVHMET
+203 KLTDNNVHMET
-215 NENLS
+215 TEKLS
-220 DLNLKYKMSSRY
+220 DFNLKYQMSSSY
-232 LYAWYLENPFKETT
+232 LYAWYIENPFKETT

-269 SDTKTGTN
+269 TDTQTGKN
-277 GFDFSFDIPGSKPKT
+277 GFNVSFDVPGNTPKA
-292 TVTNQTVFP
+292 TVTNESIIP
-301 TFFWFLG
+301 TFFWYLG
-308 AKNAFG
+308 AKNVFNS
-314 AWKWKHTSENEN
+314 WKWQHTSENGN
-326 IYASNKIPQFK
+326 IYKSDKVPQFK
-337 LTIYNKENLKTA
+337 LTVYNKDSLKTA
-349 IENAL
+349 IENSL
-354 EKLVNKKSLY
+354 SKLNDKNSLSY
-364 FNNESYFELYNKIEN
+364 NNESYFALVNEIEN

-385 GRNYYNMCDITGD
+385 GRNYYNKCDTKGN

-409 IDSYITFLNNY
+409 IDSYVSLLNNY
-420 TIKVNDYS
+420 EVLKYS
-428 NYVEYN
+428 SANYSKYN
-434 SLISK
+434 NIISK
-439 INKLDSK
+439 VESVDKTL
-446 IYEAESYNNM
+446 YETDSYNNM
-456 MNIYNEKN
+456 MSVYGEKDN
-464 KYLGMLSSYQI
+464 YANLLEVYQVRI
-475 RVDNYV
+475 DNYV
-481 EKLQKAYDNLVMLGA
+481 DKLQEAYDNLVMLGA

-509 KISNIVNDGDELY
+509 KISNVVNENDELY
-522 TKDSWNNLQN
+522 TKDSWNALQN
-532 TIKNVD
+532 TINSVD
-538 KTLKIDQQSKVDNYV
+538 RTLKIDKQSVVDGYV
-553 VLIQTAIDGLTKNPA
+553 KTIQSAINGLKENPA
-568 KYTEIEKIINDYRN
+568 KYTRVDKIIEDYKN
-582 NPNYTNGYWTN
+582 NSNYVNGYWTS
-593 ESKKIVDDFI
+593 ESMKIVDDFI
-603 LTKPLNKK
+603 VTKPVNKK
-611 IDEQSLINDWVE
+611 ISEQSVVDNWAKELS
-623 NLKKLINNK
+623 KLMDDT

-652 PSSLSI
+652 PNSLSI
-658 EGYLNYFKAEINKKI
+658 EGYLNYFKTEIAKKI
-673 NNINLYTDDTIIKLT
+673 NGKNLYTDDTITKI
-688 NIINDYYDSEGKWK
+688 NNVINDYYDKNGNWK
-702 SDLVF
+702 ADLVY
-707 IKINNQSEM
+707 IKIDKQSEM
-716 DKLIKDMDNIKNTNL
+716 DKLIKDIDNIKNNSFV
-731 IKNPADYTKLKKVQ
+731 KNPADYTKLKKIQ
-745 QVANNLVRDNYKD
+745 QEANNLVRDNYKD
-758 LTELDDKLR
+758 LTDLDAKLK
-767 NANELSDK
+767 NVNELSDK
-775 LKIDDQDKIDK
+775 LKLDEQDKIDK
-786 AATELEIAISNLV
+786 V
-799 LKDANYEKLNAAI
+799 
-812 TKAENIVRENYKD
+812 VR
-825 LTELDA
+825 
-831 KLKTAKASLNL
+831 
-842 KIDKQKEVDKAAVEL
+842 EL

-862 NLVLKDANYEKLN
+862 NLELKDANYEKVN
-875 VAITKAEN
+875 ATITKAEN

-898 LKTAKASLNLKID
+898 LN
-911 KQKDADKAAAELET
+911 
-925 AITNL
+925 
-930 VLKDANYEKLNVAI
+930 
-944 TKADNIVRENYKDL
+944 
-958 TDLDAK
+958 
-964 LKTAK
+964 
-969 ASLNLKID
+969 
-977 KQKDVDKAAA
+977 
-987 ELETAITN
+987 
-995 LVLKDANYAKLNVAI
+995 
-1010 TKAENLVRENY
+1010 
-1021 KDLTDLDAKLKNAKN
+1021 NAKN

-1044 QKEVDKAAAELETA
+1044 QKEVDKAAVELEDA
-1058 ISNLVLKDANYEKVN
+1058 ISNLELKDANYEKVN
-1073 AAITKA
+1073 
-1079 ENLFRENY
+1079 
-1087 KDLTDLDAKLKNA
+1087 
-1100 KNVLNLKIDKQKE
+1100 
-1113 VDKAAAELET
+1113 
-1123 AISNLVLKDANYT
+1123 S
-1136 ELNKAIEK
+1136 
-1144 ANNLVRDNYKDL
+1144 
-1156 TNLDAK
+1156 
-1162 LKTAKASLNLK
+1162 
-1173 IDKQKE
+1173 
-1179 VDKAAAELEDAI
+1179 
-1191 TNLVLKDANYEKVNA
+1191 
-1206 AITKAE
+1206 
-1212 NIVRENYKDLTE
+1212 
-1224 LDAKLKTAKASLNL
+1224 
-1238 KIDKQKEVD
+1238 
-1247 KAAVELETAISNLV
+1247 
-1261 LKDANYT
+1261 
-1268 ELNKAIEKANN
+1268 
-1279 LVRDNYKDLTNL
+1279 
-1291 DAKLKTAKASLNLK
+1291 
-1305 IDKQKEVDKAA
+1305 
-1316 VELETA
+1316 
-1322 ITNLV
+1322 
-1327 LKDANYEKLNAAI
+1327 AI

-1384 LVTAI
+1384 LETAI
-1389 SNLELKGADY
+1389 TNLELKGADY

-1522 LNKGLADYS
+1522 LNKRLADYS

-1539 LPADYSKYSSDIQR
+1539 LPADYSKYSSDIQK

-1565 STDLRYDEQDI
+1565 STDLRYDEQDV

-1706 VTIIVTR
+1706 VTIIVAR

-1766 IAKLEDKN
+1766 IAKLEDEN

>member
-1 MKDFFQKNKSIFQK
+1 MEVKDFINKNKSLLQK
-15 IGIGIISL
+15 IGIGVISL
-23 VIVIMVCLSPNILKN
+23 VIVIMICLSPNIIKKI
-38 LKGNV
+38 KGNV
-43 LSVDF
+43 SSIDASTIQSV
-48 LTRQSS
+48 
-54 KNEVFVE
+54 KNEVFIS
-61 TSLQNN
+61 TSLK
-67 GNDIELNVY
+67 NDDSIDLNVY
-76 NYENKDITISKIEYR
+76 NYENKDIVITKIEYR
-91 DICNINKKTCLD
+91 NICKLSNTDCTS
-103 FAEFDI
+103 FSEFDVT
-109 SPVTIS
+109 PVTIS
-115 SNTSKVINLS
+115 NNNSQVVNLS
-125 NVKDKVGKKLNL
+125 NIKDKVGDSLNL
-137 ELGIRYTLNEKD
+137 ELGVRYTLDGKD
-149 YVVTTNTFST
+149 YIVTTNTFAPVTFDSST
-159 IKFDPNARN
+159 RN
-168 TENNEKTEEEF
+168 TLNNEQTSEEFLIYGYTKSSDWENN
-179 IFYPKG
+179 
-185 KASDFEN
+185 DN
-192 NNSLFESAKIT
+192 LLNSAKVTI
-203 VKLTDNNVHMET
+203 KLTDNNVHMET
-215 NENLS
+215 TEKLS
-220 DLNLKYKMSSRY
+220 DFNLKYQMSSSY
-232 LYAWYLENPFKETT
+232 LYAWYIENPFKETT

-269 SDTKTGTN
+269 TNTQTGKN
-277 GFDFSFDIPGSKPKT
+277 GFNVSFDIPGNTPKA
-292 TVTNQTVFP
+292 TVTNESIIP
-301 TFFWFLG
+301 TFFWYLG
-308 AKNAFG
+308 AKNTFNS
-314 AWKWKHTSENEN
+314 WKWQHTSENGN
-326 IYASNKIPQFK
+326 IYKSDKVPQFK
-337 LTIYNKENLKTA
+337 LTVYNKDSLKTA
-349 IENAL
+349 IENSL
-354 EKLVNKKSLY
+354 SKLNDKNSLSY
-364 FNNESYFELYNKIEN
+364 NNESYFALVNEIEN

-385 GRNYYNMCDITGD
+385 GRNYYNKCDTKGN

-409 IDSYITFLNNY
+409 IDSYVSLLNNY
-420 TIKVNDYS
+420 EVLKYS
-428 NYVEYN
+428 SANYSKYN
-434 SLISK
+434 NIISK
-439 INKLDSK
+439 VESVDKTL
-446 IYEAESYNNM
+446 YETDSYNNM
-456 MNIYNEKN
+456 MSVYGEKDN
-464 KYLGMLSSYQI
+464 YANLLEVYQVRI
-475 RVDNYV
+475 DNYV
-481 EKLQKAYDNLVMLGA
+481 DKLQEAYDNLVMLGA

-509 KISNIVNDGDELY
+509 KISNAVNENDELY
-522 TKDSWNNLQN
+522 TKDSWNALQN
-532 TIKNVD
+532 TINSID
-538 KTLKIDQQSKVDNYV
+538 RTLKIDKQSVVDGYV
-553 VLIQTAIDGLTKNPA
+553 KTIQSAIDGLKENPA
-568 KYTEIEKIINDYRN
+568 KYTTVDKIIEDYKN
-582 NPNYTNGYWTN
+582 NSNYVNGYWTS
-593 ESKKIVDDFI
+593 ESMKIVDDFI
-603 LTKPLNKK
+603 VTKPVNKK
-611 IDEQSLINDWVE
+611 ISEQSVVDNWTKELSKLMDDT
-623 NLKKLINNK
+623 LK
-632 LEFIN
+632 FIN

-652 PSSLSI
+652 PNSLSI
-658 EGYLNYFKAEINKKI
+658 EGYLNYFKTEIAKKI
-673 NNINLYTDDTIIKLT
+673 NGKNLYTDDTITKI
-688 NIINDYYDSEGKWK
+688 NNVINDYYDKNGNWK
-702 SDLVF
+702 ADLVY
-707 IKINNQSEM
+707 IKIDKQSEM
-716 DKLIKDMDNIKNTNL
+716 DKLIKDIDNIKNNSFVKNL
-731 IKNPADYTKLKKVQ
+731 ADYTKLKKIEQ
-745 QVANNLVRDNYKD
+745 EANNLVRDNYKD
-758 LTELDDKLR
+758 LTDLDAKLK

-775 LKIDDQDKIDK
+775 LKLDEQDKIDK
-786 AATELEIAISNLV
+786 VVSELEDAISKLE
-799 LKDANYEKLNAAI
+799 LKDANYEKVNAAI
-812 TKAENIVRENYKD
+812 TKAKNI
-825 LTELDA
+825 
-831 KLKTAKASLNL
+831 
-842 KIDKQKEVDKAAVEL
+842 
-857 ETAIT
+857 
-862 NLVLKDANYEKLN
+862 
-875 VAITKAEN
+875 
-883 IVRENYKDLTDLDAK
+883 
-898 LKTAKASLNLKID
+898 
-911 KQKDADKAAAELET
+911 
-925 AITNL
+925 
-930 VLKDANYEKLNVAI
+930 
-944 TKADNIVRENYKDL
+944 
-958 TDLDAK
+958 
-964 LKTAK
+964 
-969 ASLNLKID
+969 
-977 KQKDVDKAAA
+977 
-987 ELETAITN
+987 
-995 LVLKDANYAKLNVAI
+995 
-1010 TKAENLVRENY
+1010 VRENY

-1044 QKEVDKAAAELETA
+1044 QKEVDKAAVELEDA
-1058 ISNLVLKDANYEKVN
+1058 ISKLELKDANYEKVN

-1079 ENLFRENY
+1079 ENIVRENYKDLTDLDAKLKNAKNALSLKIDKQKEVDKAAVELEDAITNLVLKNANYEKLNSAITKAENIVRENY

-1113 VDKAAAELET
+1113 VDKAAT
-1123 AISNLVLKDANYT
+1123 
-1136 ELNKAIEK
+1136 
-1144 ANNLVRDNYKDL
+1144 
-1156 TNLDAK
+1156 
-1162 LKTAKASLNLK
+1162 
-1173 IDKQKE
+1173 
-1179 VDKAAAELEDAI
+1179 ELEDAI
-1191 TNLVLKDANYEKVNA
+1191 SNLVLKDANYEKVNA

-1212 NIVRENYKDLTE
+1212 NIVRENYKDLTD
-1224 LDAKLKTAKASLNL
+1224 LDVKLKNAKASLNL
-1238 KIDKQKEVD
+1238 KIDNQKEVD
-1247 KAAVELETAISNLV
+1247 KAAVELEI
-1261 LKDANYT
+1261 
-1268 ELNKAIEKANN
+1268 
-1279 LVRDNYKDLTNL
+1279 
-1291 DAKLKTAKASLNLK
+1291 
-1305 IDKQKEVDKAA
+1305 
-1316 VELETA
+1316 A
-1322 ITNLV
+1322 IT
-1327 LKDANYEKLNAAI
+1327 
-1340 TKAENIVRE
+1340 
-1349 NYKDLTDLDAKLKTA
+1349 
-1364 KASLN
+1364 
-1369 LKIDKQKE
+1369 
-1377 VDKAAVE
+1377 
-1384 LVTAI
+1384 
-1389 SNLELKGADY
+1389 NLELKGADY

-1488 EVEKLINSIDYNLD
+1488 EVEKLINSIDYNLN

-1522 LNKGLADYS
+1522 LNKRLADYS

-1539 LPADYSKYSSDIQR
+1539 LPADYSKYSSDIQK

>member
-1 MKDFFQKNKSIFQK
+1 MEVKDFINKNKSLLQK
-15 IGIGIISL
+15 IGIGVISL
-23 VIVIMVCLSPNILKN
+23 VIVVMICLSPNIIKK

-43 LSVDF
+43 SSIDASTIQSV
-48 LTRQSS
+48 
-54 KNEVFVE
+54 KNEVFIS
-61 TSLQNN
+61 TSLK
-67 GNDIELNVY
+67 NDDSIDLNVY
-76 NYENKDITISKIEYR
+76 NYENKDIVITKIEYR
-91 DICNINKKTCLD
+91 NICKLSNIDCTS
-103 FAEFDI
+103 FSEFDVT
-109 SPVTIS
+109 PVTV
-115 SNTSKVINLS
+115 SNNNSQVVNLS
-125 NVKDKVGKKLNL
+125 NIKDKVGDSLNL
-137 ELGIRYTLNEKD
+137 ELGVRYTLDGKD
-149 YVVTTNTFST
+149 YIVTTNTFAPVTFDSST
-159 IKFDPNARN
+159 RN
-168 TENNEKTEEEF
+168 TLNNEQTSEEFLIYGYTKSSDWENN
-179 IFYPKG
+179 
-185 KASDFEN
+185 DN
-192 NNSLFESAKIT
+192 LLNSAKVTI
-203 VKLTDNNVHMET
+203 KLTDNNVHMET
-215 NENLS
+215 TEKLS
-220 DLNLKYKMSSRY
+220 DFNLKYQMSSSY
-232 LYAWYLENPFKETT
+232 LYAWYIENPFKETT

-269 SDTKTGTN
+269 TNTQTGKN
-277 GFDFSFDIPGSKPKT
+277 GFNVSFDIPGNTPKA
-292 TVTNQTVFP
+292 TVTNESIIP
-301 TFFWFLG
+301 TFFWYLG
-308 AKNAFG
+308 AKNTFNS
-314 AWKWKHTSENEN
+314 WKWQHTSENGN
-326 IYASNKIPQFK
+326 IYKSDKVPQFK
-337 LTIYNKENLKTA
+337 LTVYNKDSLKTA
-349 IENAL
+349 IENSL
-354 EKLVNKKSLY
+354 SKLNDKNSLSY
-364 FNNESYFELYNKIEN
+364 NNESYFALVNEIEN

-385 GRNYYNMCDITGD
+385 GRNYYNKCDTKGN

-409 IDSYITFLNNY
+409 IDSYVSLLNNY
-420 TIKVNDYS
+420 EVLKYS
-428 NYVEYN
+428 SANYSKYN
-434 SLISK
+434 NIISK
-439 INKLDSK
+439 VESVDKTL
-446 IYEAESYNNM
+446 YETDSYNNM
-456 MNIYNEKN
+456 MSVYGEKDN
-464 KYLGMLSSYQI
+464 YANLLEVYQVRI
-475 RVDNYV
+475 DNYV
-481 EKLQKAYDNLVMLGA
+481 DKLQEAYDNLVMLGA

-509 KISNIVNDGDELY
+509 KISNAVNENDELY
-522 TKDSWNNLQN
+522 TKDSWNALQN
-532 TIKNVD
+532 TINSID
-538 KTLKIDQQSKVDNYV
+538 RTLKIDKQSVVDGYV
-553 VLIQTAIDGLTKNPA
+553 KTIQSAIDGLKENPA
-568 KYTEIEKIINDYRN
+568 KYTTVDKIIEDYKN
-582 NPNYTNGYWTN
+582 NSNYVNGYWTS
-593 ESKKIVDDFI
+593 ESMKIVDDFI
-603 LTKPLNKK
+603 VTKPVNKK
-611 IDEQSLINDWVE
+611 ISEQSVVDNWTKELSKLMDDT
-623 NLKKLINNK
+623 LK
-632 LEFIN
+632 FIN

-652 PSSLSI
+652 PNSLSI
-658 EGYLNYFKAEINKKI
+658 EGYLNYFKTEIAKKI
-673 NNINLYTDDTIIKLT
+673 NGKNLYTDDTITKI
-688 NIINDYYDSEGKWK
+688 NNVINDYYDKNGNWK
-702 SDLVF
+702 ADLVY
-707 IKINNQSEM
+707 IKIDKQSEM
-716 DKLIKDMDNIKNTNL
+716 DKLIKDIDNIKNNSFVKNL
-731 IKNPADYTKLKKVQ
+731 ADYTKLKKIEQ
-745 QVANNLVRDNYKD
+745 EANNLVRDNYKD
-758 LTELDDKLR
+758 LTDLDAKLK

-775 LKIDDQDKIDK
+775 LKLDEQDKIDK
-786 AATELEIAISNLV
+786 VVSELEDAISKLE
-799 LKDANYEKLNAAI
+799 LKDANYEKVNAAI
-812 TKAENIVRENYKD
+812 TKAKNI
-825 LTELDA
+825 
-831 KLKTAKASLNL
+831 
-842 KIDKQKEVDKAAVEL
+842 
-857 ETAIT
+857 
-862 NLVLKDANYEKLN
+862 
-875 VAITKAEN
+875 
-883 IVRENYKDLTDLDAK
+883 
-898 LKTAKASLNLKID
+898 
-911 KQKDADKAAAELET
+911 
-925 AITNL
+925 
-930 VLKDANYEKLNVAI
+930 
-944 TKADNIVRENYKDL
+944 
-958 TDLDAK
+958 
-964 LKTAK
+964 
-969 ASLNLKID
+969 
-977 KQKDVDKAAA
+977 
-987 ELETAITN
+987 
-995 LVLKDANYAKLNVAI
+995 
-1010 TKAENLVRENY
+1010 VRENY

-1044 QKEVDKAAAELETA
+1044 QKEVDKAA
-1058 ISNLVLKDANYEKVN
+1058 V
-1073 AAITKA
+1073 
-1079 ENLFRENY
+1079 
-1087 KDLTDLDAKLKNA
+1087 
-1100 KNVLNLKIDKQKE
+1100 
-1113 VDKAAAELET
+1113 
-1123 AISNLVLKDANYT
+1123 
-1136 ELNKAIEK
+1136 
-1144 ANNLVRDNYKDL
+1144 
-1156 TNLDAK
+1156 
-1162 LKTAKASLNLK
+1162 
-1173 IDKQKE
+1173 
-1179 VDKAAAELEDAI
+1179 ELEDAI
-1191 TNLVLKDANYEKVNA
+1191 SKLELKDANYEKVNA

-1212 NIVRENYKDLTE
+1212 NIVRDNYKDLTE
-1224 LDAKLKTAKASLNL
+1224 LDAKLKNANNALSL
-1238 KIDKQKEVD
+1238 KIDKQKDVD
-1247 KAAVELETAISNLV
+1247 KAATELEA
-1261 LKDANYT
+1261 
-1268 ELNKAIEKANN
+1268 
-1279 LVRDNYKDLTNL
+1279 
-1291 DAKLKTAKASLNLK
+1291 
-1305 IDKQKEVDKAA
+1305 
-1316 VELETA
+1316 A

-1384 LVTAI
+1384 LEIAI
-1389 SNLELKGADY
+1389 TNLELKGADY

-1405 KTNVYDKLDSTKYT
+1405 KTNVYDKLDGTKYT

-1488 EVEKLINSIDYNLD
+1488 EVEKLINSIDYNLN
-1502 WGSQDKVDKYATD
+1502 WESQDKVDKYATD

-1522 LNKGLADYS
+1522 LNKRLADYS

-1539 LPADYSKYSSDIQR
+1539 LPADYSKYSSDIQK

-1713 KNGTTYRYDI
+1713 KNETTYRYDI

>member
-1 MKDFFQKNKSIFQK
+1 MEVKDFINKNKSLLQK
-15 IGIGIISL
+15 IGIGVISL
-23 VIVIMVCLSPNILKN
+23 VIVIMICLSPNIIRK

-43 LSVDF
+43 SSIDASTIQSV
-48 LTRQSS
+48 
-54 KNEVFVE
+54 KNEVFIS
-61 TSLQNN
+61 TSLK
-67 GNDIELNVY
+67 NDDSIDLNVY
-76 NYENKDITISKIEYR
+76 NYENKDIVITKIEYR
-91 DICNINKKTCLD
+91 NICKLSNTDCTS
-103 FAEFDI
+103 FSEFDVT
-109 SPVTIS
+109 PVTV
-115 SNTSKVINLS
+115 SNNNSQVVNLS
-125 NVKDKVGKKLNL
+125 NIKDKVGDSLNL
-137 ELGIRYTLNEKD
+137 ELGVRYTLDGKD
-149 YVVTTNTFST
+149 YIVTTNTFAPVTFDSST
-159 IKFDPNARN
+159 RN
-168 TENNEKTEEEF
+168 TLNYEQTSEEFLIYGYTKSSDWENN
-179 IFYPKG
+179 
-185 KASDFEN
+185 DN
-192 NNSLFESAKIT
+192 LLNSAKVTI
-203 VKLTDNNVHMET
+203 KLTDNNVHMET
-215 NENLS
+215 TEKLS
-220 DLNLKYKMSSRY
+220 DFNLKYQMSSSY
-232 LYAWYLENPFKETT
+232 LYAWYIENPFKETT

-269 SDTKTGTN
+269 TNTQTGKN
-277 GFDFSFDIPGSKPKT
+277 GFNVSFDIPGNTPKA
-292 TVTNQTVFP
+292 TVTNESIIP
-301 TFFWFLG
+301 TFFWYLG
-308 AKNAFG
+308 AKNPFNS
-314 AWKWKHTSENEN
+314 WKWQHTSENGN
-326 IYASNKIPQFK
+326 IYKSDKVPQFK
-337 LTIYNKENLKTA
+337 LTVYNKDSLKTA
-349 IENAL
+349 IENSL
-354 EKLVNKKSLY
+354 SKLNDKNSLSY
-364 FNNESYFELYNKIEN
+364 NNESYFALVNEIEN

-385 GRNYYNMCDITGD
+385 GRNYYNKCDTKGN

-409 IDSYITFLNNY
+409 IDSYVSLLNNY
-420 TIKVNDYS
+420 EVLK
-428 NYVEYN
+428 YN
-434 SLISK
+434 SANYSKYNNIISK
-439 INKLDSK
+439 VESIDKTL
-446 IYEAESYNNM
+446 YETDSYNNM
-456 MNIYNEKN
+456 MSVYGEKDN
-464 KYLGMLSSYQI
+464 YANLLEVYQVRI
-475 RVDNYV
+475 DNYV
-481 EKLQKAYDNLVMLGA
+481 DKLQEAYDNLVMLGA

-509 KISNIVNDGDELY
+509 KISNVVNENDELY
-522 TKDSWNNLQN
+522 TKDSWNALQN
-532 TIKNVD
+532 TINSVD
-538 KTLKIDQQSKVDNYV
+538 RTLKIDKQSVVDGYV
-553 VLIQTAIDGLTKNPA
+553 KTIQSAIDGLKENPA
-568 KYTEIEKIINDYRN
+568 KYTTVDKIIEDYKN
-582 NPNYTNGYWTN
+582 NSNYVNGYWTS
-593 ESKKIVDDFI
+593 ESMKIVDDFI
-603 LTKPLNKK
+603 VTKPVNKK
-611 IDEQSLINDWVE
+611 ISEQSVVDNWTKELSKLMDDT
-623 NLKKLINNK
+623 LK
-632 LEFIN
+632 FIN

-652 PSSLSI
+652 PNSLSI
-658 EGYLNYFKAEINKKI
+658 EGYLNYFKTEIAKKI
-673 NNINLYTDDTIIKLT
+673 NGKNLYTDDTITKI
-688 NIINDYYDSEGKWK
+688 NNVINDYYDKNGNWK
-702 SDLVF
+702 ADLVY
-707 IKINNQSEM
+707 IKIDKQSEM
-716 DKLIKDMDNIKNTNL
+716 DKLIKDIDNIKNNSFVKNL
-731 IKNPADYTKLKKVQ
+731 ADYTKLKKIEQ
-745 QVANNLVRDNYKD
+745 EANNLVRDNYKD
-758 LTELDDKLR
+758 LTDLDAKLK

-775 LKIDDQDKIDK
+775 LKLDEQDKIDK
-786 AATELEIAISNLV
+786 VVSELEDAISKLE
-799 LKDANYEKLNAAI
+799 LKDANYEKVNAAI
-812 TKAENIVRENYKD
+812 TKAK
-825 LTELDA
+825 
-831 KLKTAKASLNL
+831 
-842 KIDKQKEVDKAAVEL
+842 
-857 ETAIT
+857 
-862 NLVLKDANYEKLN
+862 
-875 VAITKAEN
+875 
-883 IVRENYKDLTDLDAK
+883 
-898 LKTAKASLNLKID
+898 
-911 KQKDADKAAAELET
+911 
-925 AITNL
+925 
-930 VLKDANYEKLNVAI
+930 
-944 TKADNIVRENYKDL
+944 NIVRENYKDL

-977 KQKDVDKAAA
+977 KQKDVDKAAV
-987 ELETAITN
+987 ELEDAISK
-995 LVLKDANYAKLNVAI
+995 LELKDANYEKVNAAI
-1010 TKAENLVRENY
+1010 TKAKNIVRENY
-1021 KDLTDLDAKLKNAKN
+1021 KDLTDLDAKLKNAKNALSLKIDKQKEVDKAAVELETAISNLVLKDANYEKLNSAITKAENVVRDNYKDLTELDAKLKNAKNALSLKIDKQKEVDKVATELEAAITNLVLKDANYEKVNAAITKAENIVRENYKDLTNLDAKLNNAKN

-1079 ENLFRENY
+1079 EN
-1087 KDLTDLDAKLKNA
+1087 
-1100 KNVLNLKIDKQKE
+1100 
-1113 VDKAAAELET
+1113 
-1123 AISNLVLKDANYT
+1123 
-1136 ELNKAIEK
+1136 
-1144 ANNLVRDNYKDL
+1144 
-1156 TNLDAK
+1156 
-1162 LKTAKASLNLK
+1162 
-1173 IDKQKE
+1173 
-1179 VDKAAAELEDAI
+1179 
-1191 TNLVLKDANYEKVNA
+1191 
-1206 AITKAE
+1206 
-1212 NIVRENYKDLTE
+1212 
-1224 LDAKLKTAKASLNL
+1224 
-1238 KIDKQKEVD
+1238 
-1247 KAAVELETAISNLV
+1247 
-1261 LKDANYT
+1261 
-1268 ELNKAIEKANN
+1268 
-1279 LVRDNYKDLTNL
+1279 
-1291 DAKLKTAKASLNLK
+1291 
-1305 IDKQKEVDKAA
+1305 
-1316 VELETA
+1316 
-1322 ITNLV
+1322 
-1327 LKDANYEKLNAAI
+1327 
-1340 TKAENIVRE
+1340 IVRE

-1384 LVTAI
+1384 LETTI

-1502 WGSQDKVDKYATD
+1502 WGSQDKVDRYATD

-1522 LNKGLADYS
+1522 LNKRLADYS

-1539 LPADYSKYSSDIQR
+1539 LPADYSKYSSDIQK

-1782 SNLKNGSKVEIKVTD
+1782 SNLKNESKVEIKVTD

>member
-1 MKDFFQKNKSIFQK
+1 MEVKDFINKNKSLLQK
-15 IGIGIISL
+15 IGIGVISL
-23 VIVIMVCLSPNILKN
+23 VIVIMICLSPNIIKK

-43 LSVDF
+43 SSIDASTIQSV
-48 LTRQSS
+48 
-54 KNEVFVE
+54 KNEVFIS
-61 TSLQNN
+61 TSLK
-67 GNDIELNVY
+67 NDDSIDLNVY
-76 NYENKDITISKIEYR
+76 NYENKDIVITKIEYR
-91 DICNINKKTCLD
+91 NICKLSNTDCTS
-103 FAEFDI
+103 FSEFDVT
-109 SPVTIS
+109 PVTV
-115 SNTSKVINLS
+115 SNNNSQVVNLS
-125 NVKDKVGKKLNL
+125 NIKDKVGDSLNL
-137 ELGIRYTLNEKD
+137 ELGVRYTLDGKD
-149 YVVTTNTFST
+149 YIVTTNTFAPVTFDSST
-159 IKFDPNARN
+159 RN
-168 TENNEKTEEEF
+168 TLNNEQTSEEFLIYGYTKSSDWENN
-179 IFYPKG
+179 
-185 KASDFEN
+185 DN
-192 NNSLFESAKIT
+192 LLNSAKVTI
-203 VKLTDNNVHMET
+203 KLTDNNVHMET
-215 NENLS
+215 TEKLS
-220 DLNLKYKMSSRY
+220 DFNLKYQMSSSY
-232 LYAWYLENPFKETT
+232 LYAWYIENPFKETT

-269 SDTKTGTN
+269 TNTQTGKN
-277 GFDFSFDIPGSKPKT
+277 GFNVSFDVPGNTPKA
-292 TVTNQTVFP
+292 TVTNESIIP
-301 TFFWFLG
+301 TFFWYLG
-308 AKNAFG
+308 AKNTFNS
-314 AWKWKHTSENEN
+314 WKWQHTSENGN
-326 IYASNKIPQFK
+326 IYKSDKVPQFK
-337 LTIYNKENLKTA
+337 LTVYNKDSLKTA
-349 IENAL
+349 IENSL
-354 EKLVNKKSLY
+354 SKLNDKNSLFY
-364 FNNESYFELYNKIEN
+364 NNESYFALVNEIEN

-385 GRNYYNMCDITGD
+385 GRNYYNKCDTKGN

-409 IDSYITFLNNY
+409 IDSYVSLLNNY
-420 TIKVNDYS
+420 EVLKYS
-428 NYVEYN
+428 SANYSKYN
-434 SLISK
+434 NIISK
-439 INKLDSK
+439 VESVDKTL
-446 IYEAESYNNM
+446 YETDSYNNM
-456 MNIYNEKN
+456 MSVYGEKDN
-464 KYLGMLSSYQI
+464 YANLLEVYQVRI
-475 RVDNYV
+475 DNYV
-481 EKLQKAYDNLVMLGA
+481 DKLQEAYDNLVMLGA

-509 KISNIVNDGDELY
+509 KISNVVNENDELY
-522 TKDSWNNLQN
+522 TKDSWNALQN
-532 TIKNVD
+532 TINSVD
-538 KTLKIDQQSKVDNYV
+538 RTLKIDKQSVVDGYV
-553 VLIQTAIDGLTKNPA
+553 KNIQSAIDGLKENPA
-568 KYTEIEKIINDYRN
+568 KYTTVDKIIEDYKN
-582 NPNYTNGYWTN
+582 NSNYVNGYWTS
-593 ESKKIVDDFI
+593 ESMKIVDDFI
-603 LTKPLNKK
+603 VTKPVNKK
-611 IDEQSLINDWVE
+611 ISEQSVVDNWTKELSKLMDDT
-623 NLKKLINNK
+623 LK
-632 LEFIN
+632 FIN

-652 PSSLSI
+652 PNSLSI
-658 EGYLNYFKAEINKKI
+658 EGYLNYFKTEIAKKI
-673 NNINLYTDDTIIKLT
+673 NGKNLYTDDTITKI
-688 NIINDYYDSEGKWK
+688 NNVINDYYDNGNWK
-702 SDLVF
+702 ADLVY
-707 IKINNQSEM
+707 IKIDKQSEM
-716 DKLIKDMDNIKNTNL
+716 DKLIKDIDNIKNNSFV
-731 IKNPADYTKLKKVQ
+731 KNPADYTKLKKIEQ
-745 QVANNLVRDNYKD
+745 EANNLVRDNYKD
-758 LTELDDKLR
+758 LTDLDAKLK

-775 LKIDDQDKIDK
+775 LKLDEQDKIDK
-786 AATELEIAISNLV
+786 VVSELEDAISKLE
-799 LKDANYEKLNAAI
+799 LKDANYEKVNAAI
-812 TKAENIVRENYKD
+812 TKAENIVRD
-825 LTELDA
+825 
-831 KLKTAKASLNL
+831 
-842 KIDKQKEVDKAAVEL
+842 
-857 ETAIT
+857 
-862 NLVLKDANYEKLN
+862 
-875 VAITKAEN
+875 
-883 IVRENYKDLTDLDAK
+883 NYKDLTDLDAK

-911 KQKDADKAAAELET
+911 KQK
-925 AITNL
+925 
-930 VLKDANYEKLNVAI
+930 
-944 TKADNIVRENYKDL
+944 
-958 TDLDAK
+958 
-964 LKTAK
+964 
-969 ASLNLKID
+969 
-977 KQKDVDKAAA
+977 
-987 ELETAITN
+987 
-995 LVLKDANYAKLNVAI
+995 
-1010 TKAENLVRENY
+1010 
-1021 KDLTDLDAKLKNAKN
+1021 
-1036 VLNLKIDK
+1036 
-1044 QKEVDKAAAELETA
+1044 EVDKAASE
-1058 ISNLVLKDANYEKVN
+1058 LKDA
-1073 AAITKA
+1073 I
-1079 ENLFRENY
+1079 F
-1087 KDLTDLDAKLKNA
+1087 KL
-1100 KNVLNLKIDKQKE
+1100 E
-1113 VDKAAAELET
+1113 
-1123 AISNLVLKDANYT
+1123 
-1136 ELNKAIEK
+1136 
-1144 ANNLVRDNYKDL
+1144 
-1156 TNLDAK
+1156 
-1162 LKTAKASLNLK
+1162 
-1173 IDKQKE
+1173 
-1179 VDKAAAELEDAI
+1179 
-1191 TNLVLKDANYEKVNA
+1191 LKDANYEKVNA

-1212 NIVRENYKDLTE
+1212 NIVRENYKDLTD
-1224 LDAKLKTAKASLNL
+1224 LDAKLKNAKNALSL

-1247 KAAVELETAISNLV
+1247 KAAVELEDAIS
-1261 LKDANYT
+1261 
-1268 ELNKAIEKANN
+1268 
-1279 LVRDNYKDLTNL
+1279 
-1291 DAKLKTAKASLNLK
+1291 
-1305 IDKQKEVDKAA
+1305 
-1316 VELETA
+1316 
-1322 ITNLV
+1322 NLV
-1327 LKDANYEKLNAAI
+1327 LKDANYEKLNSAI

-1377 VDKAAVE
+1377 VDKAAAE
-1384 LVTAI
+1384 LETAI
-1389 SNLELKGADY
+1389 TNLELKDSDY

-1488 EVEKLINSIDYNLD
+1488 EVEKLINSIDYNLN

-1522 LNKGLADYS
+1522 LNKRLADYS

-1539 LPADYSKYSSDIQR
+1539 LPADYSKYSSDIQK

>member
-1 MKDFFQKNKSIFQK
+1 MEVKDFINKNKSLLQK
-15 IGIGIISL
+15 IGIGVISL
-23 VIVIMVCLSPNILKN
+23 VIVIMICLSPNIIKK

-43 LSVDF
+43 SSIDASTIQSV
-48 LTRQSS
+48 
-54 KNEVFVE
+54 KNEVFIS
-61 TSLQNN
+61 TSLK
-67 GNDIELNVY
+67 NDDSIDLNVY
-76 NYENKDITISKIEYR
+76 NYENKDIVITKIEYR
-91 DICNINKKTCLD
+91 NICKLSNTNCTS
-103 FAEFDI
+103 FSEFDVT
-109 SPVTIS
+109 PVTV
-115 SNTSKVINLS
+115 SNNNSQVVNLS
-125 NVKDKVGKKLNL
+125 NIKDKVGDSLNL
-137 ELGIRYTLNEKD
+137 ELGVRYTLDGKD
-149 YVVTTNTFST
+149 YIVTTNTFAPVTFDSST
-159 IKFDPNARN
+159 RN
-168 TENNEKTEEEF
+168 TLNNEQTSEEFLIYGYTKSSDWENN
-179 IFYPKG
+179 
-185 KASDFEN
+185 DN
-192 NNSLFESAKIT
+192 LLNSAKVTI
-203 VKLTDNNVHMET
+203 KLTDNNVHMET
-215 NENLS
+215 TEKLS
-220 DLNLKYKMSSRY
+220 DFNLKYQMSSSY
-232 LYAWYLENPFKETT
+232 LYAWYIENPFKETT

-269 SDTKTGTN
+269 TDTQTGKN
-277 GFDFSFDIPGSKPKT
+277 GFNVSFDVPGNTPKA
-292 TVTNQTVFP
+292 TVTNESIIP
-301 TFFWFLG
+301 TFFWYLG
-308 AKNAFG
+308 AKNVFNS
-314 AWKWKHTSENEN
+314 WKWQHTSENGN
-326 IYASNKIPQFK
+326 IYKSDKVPQFK
-337 LTIYNKENLKTA
+337 LTVYNKDSLKTA
-349 IENAL
+349 IENSL
-354 EKLVNKKSLY
+354 SKLNDKNSLSY
-364 FNNESYFELYNKIEN
+364 NNESYFALVNEIEN

-385 GRNYYNMCDITGD
+385 GRNYYNKCDTKGN

-409 IDSYITFLNNY
+409 IDSYVSLLNNY
-420 TIKVNDYS
+420 EVLKYS
-428 NYVEYN
+428 SANYSKYN
-434 SLISK
+434 NIISK
-439 INKLDSK
+439 VESVDKTL
-446 IYEAESYNNM
+446 YETDSYNNM
-456 MNIYNEKN
+456 MSVYGEKDN
-464 KYLGMLSSYQI
+464 YANLLEVYQVRI
-475 RVDNYV
+475 DNYV
-481 EKLQKAYDNLVMLGA
+481 DKLQEAYDNLVMLGA

-509 KISNIVNDGDELY
+509 KISNVVNENDELY
-522 TKDSWNNLQN
+522 TKDSWNALQN
-532 TIKNVD
+532 TINSVD
-538 KTLKIDQQSKVDNYV
+538 RTLKIDKQSVVDGYV
-553 VLIQTAIDGLTKNPA
+553 KTIQSAMNGLKENPA
-568 KYTEIEKIINDYRN
+568 KYTRVDKIIEDYKN
-582 NPNYTNGYWTN
+582 NSNYVNGYWTS
-593 ESKKIVDDFI
+593 ESMKIVDDFI
-603 LTKPLNKK
+603 VTKPVNKK
-611 IDEQSLINDWVE
+611 ISEQSVVDNWAKELS
-623 NLKKLINNK
+623 KLMDDT

-652 PSSLSI
+652 PNSLSI
-658 EGYLNYFKAEINKKI
+658 EGYLNYFKTEIAKKI
-673 NNINLYTDDTIIKLT
+673 NGKNLYTDDTITKI
-688 NIINDYYDSEGKWK
+688 NNVINDYYDKNGNWK
-702 SDLVF
+702 ADLVY
-707 IKINNQSEM
+707 IKIDKQSEM
-716 DKLIKDMDNIKNTNL
+716 DKLIKDIDNIKNNSFV
-731 IKNPADYTKLKKVQ
+731 KNPADYTKLKKIQ
-745 QVANNLVRDNYKD
+745 QEANNLVRDNYKD
-758 LTELDDKLR
+758 LTDLDAKLK
-767 NANELSDK
+767 NVNELSDK
-775 LKIDDQDKIDK
+775 LKLDEQDKIDK
-786 AATELEIAISNLV
+786 V
-799 LKDANYEKLNAAI
+799 
-812 TKAENIVRENYKD
+812 VR
-825 LTELDA
+825 
-831 KLKTAKASLNL
+831 
-842 KIDKQKEVDKAAVEL
+842 EL

-862 NLVLKDANYEKLN
+862 NLELKDANYEKVN
-875 VAITKAEN
+875 SAITKAEN

-898 LKTAKASLNLKID
+898 LN
-911 KQKDADKAAAELET
+911 
-925 AITNL
+925 
-930 VLKDANYEKLNVAI
+930 
-944 TKADNIVRENYKDL
+944 
-958 TDLDAK
+958 
-964 LKTAK
+964 
-969 ASLNLKID
+969 
-977 KQKDVDKAAA
+977 
-987 ELETAITN
+987 
-995 LVLKDANYAKLNVAI
+995 
-1010 TKAENLVRENY
+1010 
-1021 KDLTDLDAKLKNAKN
+1021 NAKN

-1044 QKEVDKAAAELETA
+1044 QKEVDKAATELEAA
-1058 ISNLVLKDANYEKVN
+1058 ISNLEIKDANYEKV
-1073 AAITKA
+1073 
-1079 ENLFRENY
+1079 
-1087 KDLTDLDAKLKNA
+1087 
-1100 KNVLNLKIDKQKE
+1100 
-1113 VDKAAAELET
+1113 
-1123 AISNLVLKDANYT
+1123 
-1136 ELNKAIEK
+1136 
-1144 ANNLVRDNYKDL
+1144 
-1156 TNLDAK
+1156 
-1162 LKTAKASLNLK
+1162 
-1173 IDKQKE
+1173 
-1179 VDKAAAELEDAI
+1179 
-1191 TNLVLKDANYEKVNA
+1191 
-1206 AITKAE
+1206 
-1212 NIVRENYKDLTE
+1212 
-1224 LDAKLKTAKASLNL
+1224 
-1238 KIDKQKEVD
+1238 
-1247 KAAVELETAISNLV
+1247 
-1261 LKDANYT
+1261 
-1268 ELNKAIEKANN
+1268 
-1279 LVRDNYKDLTNL
+1279 
-1291 DAKLKTAKASLNLK
+1291 
-1305 IDKQKEVDKAA
+1305 
-1316 VELETA
+1316 
-1322 ITNLV
+1322 
-1327 LKDANYEKLNAAI
+1327 NAAI

-1384 LVTAI
+1384 LEDAI
-1389 SNLELKGADY
+1389 TNLELKGADY

-1467 ELAINNAKK
+1467 ELAIDNAKK

-1522 LNKGLADYS
+1522 LNKRLADYS

-1539 LPADYSKYSSDIQR
+1539 LPADYSKYSSDIQK

-1565 STDLRYDEQDI
+1565 STDLRYDEQDV

-1633 KTTVKTTDSSKN
+1633 KTTVKTTDSFKN

-1706 VTIIVTR
+1706 VTIIVAR

-1766 IAKLEDKN
+1766 IAKLEDEN